1 MPPMPSRPV
10 PGSEG
15 LSLEQVDQHNAD
27 SADKSGASA
36 GMVGEA
42 DTKPADVDMNEGGVF
57 PVELNIGV
65 KPDSFDLT
73 GVVEEMENETKSQ
86 KVKVS
91 VFYFIHWNV
100 SNFERR

>member
-1 MPPMPSRPV
+1 MPSRPV
-10 PGSEG
+10 PGSDG

-27 SADKSGASA
+27 SADMSGAFA

-42 DTKPADVDMNEGGVF
+42 DTTPADVDMNEGGVF

-73 GVVEEMENETKSQ
+73 EVVQQMESETESQ